1 VRLTG
6 YKLRGFIV
14 FTMIRPPLVLALGLA
29 GLCVYQ
35 TLEVWRLEEE
45 LALAKRRGAPV
56 SEKSSSEGVSQ
67 AAMVSAP
74 ALSAESAP
82 IVGMNRQTAVKV
94 VEQPKVKRTGD
105 AEAQGESAFIGS
117 IMTMAKRAADLDREF
132 RKVPGREI
140 PELELLSESDWLKVA
155 GEAGELETPEQ
166 MDAAMSQLR
175 RMAKQRFVDDVTGVL
190 QGLGVQS
197 MQVMQSGDLRSLLNS
212 GVKDV
217 DGRPFLSNV
226 SDAVLSRYEIV
237 PRGMAASEWS
247 RSTQGATEPV
257 PDLFIREKG
266 APGPDGQVV
275 IGAYLKDG
283 VFRKTMTL
291 RQAVTPSVP

>member
-1 VRLTG
+1 MQQN
-6 YKLRGFIV
+6 
-14 FTMIRPPLVLALGLA
+14 MIRPSLVVSVGLA
-29 GLCVYQ
+29 GLCVFQ

-45 LALAKRRGAPV
+45 LSVAKRKGTQQGESHSLDRMPSVPV
-56 SEKSSSEGVSQ
+56 
-67 AAMVSAP
+67 VSAP
-74 ALSAESAP
+74 ALSEAAP
-82 IVGMNRQTAVKV
+82 AVQGLNHQAPTKPA
-94 VEQPKVKRTGD
+94 EQPKVKRTVETELQGD
-105 AEAQGESAFIGS
+105 SAFIGS

-166 MDAAMSQLR
+166 VDAAMSQLR

-190 QGLGVQS
+190 QGLGGQS
-197 MQVMQSGDLRSLLNS
+197 MQVLQSGDLRSLLNS

-217 DGRPFLSNV
+217 DGRPFLGNV
-226 SDAVLSRYEIV
+226 SDAVLDRYEIV
-237 PRGMAASEWS
+237 PRGIAASEWN

-266 APGPDGQVV
+266 ASASDGQVV

-291 RQAVTPSVP
+291 RRTPPSTP

>member
-1 VRLTG
+1 VRLTLW
-6 YKLRGFIV
+6 KTPVFIV
-14 FTMIRPPLVLALGLA
+14 FTMIRPSLVLSVGLA

-45 LALAKRRGAPV
+45 LASAKRSAQQRVESSVADRGNSAP
-56 SEKSSSEGVSQ
+56 S
-67 AAMVSAP
+67 VSAP
-74 ALSAESAP
+74 ALSGESTPVA
-82 IVGMNRQTAVKV
+82 GMNRDAPTKTL
-94 VEQPKVKRTGD
+94 EQPKVKRTGE
-105 AEAQGESAFIGS
+105 AESQGDSAFIGS

-190 QGLGVQS
+190 QGLGGQS
-197 MQVMQSGDLRSLLNS
+197 MQVMQSGDLRTLLNS

-217 DGRPFLSNV
+217 DGRSFLSNV
-226 SDAVLSRYEIV
+226 SDAVLDRYEIV
-237 PRGMAASEWS
+237 PRGIAALEWN
-247 RSTQGATEPV
+247 RSTQGASEPV

-266 APGPDGQVV
+266 TAGPDGQVV

-291 RQAVTPSVP
+291 RQTVTPAAQ

>member
-1 VRLTG
+1 
-6 YKLRGFIV
+6 
-14 FTMIRPPLVLALGLA
+14 MIRPSLILSVGLS

-45 LALAKRRGAPV
+45 LATARRSASKTVEAPLIARGAMAP
-56 SEKSSSEGVSQ
+56 
-67 AAMVSAP
+67 MVSAP
-74 ALSAESAP
+74 ALSADSTQV
-82 IVGMNRQTAVKV
+82 VGFNRETTPKP
-94 VEQPKVKRTGD
+94 VEQPKVKRTVE
-105 AEAQGESAFIGS
+105 AEAEGESAFIGS

-140 PELELLSESDWLKVA
+140 PELELLTESDWLKVA
-155 GEAGELETPEQ
+155 GEAGDLQTPEQ

-175 RMAKQRFVDDVTGVL
+175 RMAKQRFVDDVTRVL
-190 QGLGVQS
+190 QGLGGQS
-197 MQVMQSGDLRSLLNS
+197 MQVMQSGDLRFLLNS

-217 DGRPFLSNV
+217 DGRAFLSNV

-237 PRGMAASEWS
+237 PRAVSATEWNL
-247 RSTQGATEPV
+247 STQGASEPV

-266 APGPDGQVV
+266 EAGPDGQVV

-283 VFRKTMTL
+283 AFRKTMTL
-291 RQAVTPSVP
+291 RRSVTPSTP

>member
-1 VRLTG
+1 
-6 YKLRGFIV
+6 
-14 FTMIRPPLVLALGLA
+14 MIRPSLILSVGLS

-45 LALAKRRGAPV
+45 LATARRSASKTVEAPLIERGAMAP
-56 SEKSSSEGVSQ
+56 
-67 AAMVSAP
+67 MVSAP
-74 ALSAESAP
+74 ALSADSTQV
-82 IVGMNRQTAVKV
+82 VGFNRETTPKP
-94 VEQPKVKRTGD
+94 VEQPKVKRTVE
-105 AEAQGESAFIGS
+105 AEADGESAFIGS

-140 PELELLSESDWLKVA
+140 PELELLTESDWLKVA
-155 GEAGELETPEQ
+155 GEAGDLQTPEQ

-175 RMAKQRFVDDVTGVL
+175 RMAKQRFVDDVTRVL
-190 QGLGVQS
+190 QGLGGQS
-197 MQVMQSGDLRSLLNS
+197 IQVMQSGDLRFLLNS

-217 DGRPFLSNV
+217 DGRAFLSNV

-237 PRGMAASEWS
+237 PRAVSATEWNL
-247 RSTQGATEPV
+247 STQGASEPV

-266 APGPDGQVV
+266 EAGPDGQVV

-283 VFRKTMTL
+283 AFRKTMTL
-291 RQAVTPSVP
+291 RRSVTPSAP